1 MKELNKGFNH
11 FRVNT
16 KYTSYLIPIVK
27 TVIAVAIIVLS
38 ITWTSLWRP
47 DDRRVEAVISVAGL
61 LCAFFSAYMICVSVG
76 EMGFVAENRER
87 SELLKRDPK
96 GCKTKDHTSEEILTR
111 FEESR
116 DLELLTVIDV
126 KYTFIGVRTSYS
138 KSAGYHNKRF
148 YINDSEY
155 YDPDSFADALTEK
168 THSSPTI
175 AVVSVDGKTE

>member
-1 MKELNKGFNH
+1 
-11 FRVNT
+11 
-16 KYTSYLIPIVK
+16 
-27 TVIAVAIIVLS
+27 
-38 ITWTSLWRP
+38 
-47 DDRRVEAVISVAGL
+47 
-61 LCAFFSAYMICVSVG
+61 MICVSVG